1 MFDPKVYRNAC
12 RELNASEEKIKEIIA
27 MTENKDRKNSR
38 RTMRTILVA
47 CAAITMMV
55 VGVGAANPEA
65 AQEIF
70 GQIVSVIKVD
80 QYRQDMIMDT
90 GEHITT
96 LEVPQATVENRD
108 GQAIL
113 VVNGEEVDI
122 TEELEADGSYVYDR
136 TTFGT
141 HLRVTVEGNV
151 EKWEMAVSI
160 GEADGE
166 EYGTVYYDSETVEDA
181 LGGSFMNGL
190 PFEQVEAEQE
200 EGMVTIIGNGENDA
214 SPRTSGTLNQK

>member
-1 MFDPKVYRNAC
+1 M
-12 RELNASEEKIKEIIA
+12 
-27 MTENKDRKNSR
+27 
-38 RTMRTILVA
+38 
-47 CAAITMMV
+47 
-55 VGVGAANPEA
+55 
-65 AQEIF
+65 
-70 GQIVSVIKVD
+70 
-80 QYRQDMIMDT
+80 
-90 GEHITT
+90 
-96 LEVPQATVENRD
+96 
-108 GQAIL
+108 
-113 VVNGEEVDI
+113 
-122 TEELEADGSYVYDR
+122 YDR

-214 SPRTSGTLNQK
+214 SPRTSATLNQK

>member
-70 GQIVSVIKVD
+70 GQIVS
-80 QYRQDMIMDT
+80 RSE
-90 GEHITT
+90 EHTSELQSHHDLVCRLL
-96 LEVPQATVENRD
+96 LE
-108 GQAIL
+108 
-113 VVNGEEVDI
+113 
-122 TEELEADGSYVYDR
+122 
-136 TTFGT
+136 
-141 HLRVTVEGNV
+141 
-151 EKWEMAVSI
+151 K
-160 GEADGE
+160 
-166 EYGTVYYDSETVEDA
+166 
-181 LGGSFMNGL
+181 
-190 PFEQVEAEQE
+190 
-200 EGMVTIIGNGENDA
+200 
-214 SPRTSGTLNQK
+214 KK